1 MKKEK
6 STKLTK
12 EKIPVSRQKKAVNIT
27 TSVEAKI
34 ESAILQER
42 ERIGM
47 DLHDGIIQS
56 LYGIGLNLQNT
67 RMHLGEDDQVTN
79 ERLNQAT
86 QALDA
91 AIRNIRT
98 YILNLRPRQLQNEN
112 LLVGMRGL
120 IREFLANTMIAVDL
134 QGDETEVVNLPAD
147 NGMALFHIFQEAL
160 ANIARHANA
169 TRVNVRV
176 WYVENRVML
185 RINDD
190 GVGFDS
196 TRVEQRIGHGL
207 ANMQTRAQNVNGGLE
222 VISIRKQGTTIL
234 AWVPFEQH
242 LLPKS

>member
-6 STKLTK
+6 VTQPTKAK
-12 EKIPVSRQKKAVNIT
+12 KPASRQKKTAAAST
-27 TSVEAKI
+27 TLETRI
-34 ESAILQER
+34 QSAILQER

-56 LYGIGLNLQNT
+56 LYGIGLNLQDT
-67 RMHLGEDDQVTN
+67 RIHLGEDDQVTN

-86 QALDA
+86 QALDG
-91 AIRNIRT
+91 AIRNIRA

-120 IREFLANTMIAVDL
+120 IREFEANTMIEVDL
-134 QGDETEVVNLPAD
+134 KGDEAQVVNLPPD
-147 NGMALFHIFQEAL
+147 NAMALFHIFQEAL
-160 ANIARHANA
+160 ANIARHADA
-169 TRVNVRV
+169 AKVNVRV
-176 WYVENRVML
+176 WLVENRVML
-185 RINDD
+185 RVNDD

-196 TRVEQRIGHGL
+196 ARVEQRIGHGL

-234 AWVPFEQH
+234 AWVPSE
-242 LLPKS
+242 

>member
-1 MKKEK
+1 MKKE
-6 STKLTK
+6 TKPK
-12 EKIPVSRQKKAVNIT
+12 PAKGKKPVSRQKRAVSVPT
-27 TSVEAKI
+27 TVETRI
-34 ESAILQER
+34 QSAILQER

-67 RMHLGEDDQVTN
+67 RLHLGEDDQVTN

-86 QALDA
+86 QALDG

-120 IREFLANTMIAVDL
+120 IREFQANTMIAVDL
-134 QGDETEVVNLPAD
+134 QGDEAEVVNLPAD
-147 NGMALFHIFQEAL
+147 NAMALFHIFQEAL

-176 WYVENRVML
+176 WRVDNRVML
-185 RINDD
+185 RVNDD

-196 TRVEQRIGHGL
+196 ARVEQRIGHGL
-207 ANMQTRAQNVNGGLE
+207 ANMQTRALNVNGGLE
-222 VISIRKQGTTIL
+222 VISIRRQSTTIL
-234 AWVPFEQH
+234 AWVPSE
-242 LLPKS
+242 

>member
-1 MKKEK
+1 MKNEITPKPIK
-6 STKLTK
+6 GKK
-12 EKIPVSRQKKAVNIT
+12 PVSRQKKAAPAPAT
-27 TSVEAKI
+27 LETQI
-34 ESAILQER
+34 ESAILLER

-67 RMHLGEDDQVTN
+67 RLHLGEDDQMTN
-79 ERLNQAT
+79 ERLNKAT

-91 AIRNIRT
+91 AIRNIRS

-120 IREFLANTMIAVDL
+120 IREFQANTMIAVDL
-134 QGDETEVVNLPAD
+134 QGDEAEVVNLPAE
-147 NGMALFHIFQEAL
+147 NAMALFHIIQEAL

-176 WYVENRVML
+176 WRVDNRVML
-185 RINDD
+185 RVNDD

-196 TRVEQRIGHGL
+196 ARVEQRIGHGL
-207 ANMQTRAQNVNGGLE
+207 ANMQTRAHNVNGGLE
-222 VISIRKQGTTIL
+222 VISIRKQSTTIL
-234 AWVPFEQH
+234 AWVPSE
-242 LLPKS
+242 

>member
-1 MKKEK
+1 MKNEITPKP
-6 STKLTK
+6 TKGK
-12 EKIPVSRQKKAVNIT
+12 KPVSRQKKAAVAPT
-27 TSVEAKI
+27 TVETQI
-34 ESAILQER
+34 ESAILLER

-67 RMHLGEDDQVTN
+67 RLHLGEDDQMTN

-86 QALDA
+86 QALDG
-91 AIRNIRT
+91 AIRNIRS

-120 IREFLANTMIAVDL
+120 IREFQANTMIAVDL
-134 QGDETEVVNLPAD
+134 QGDEADVVNLPAE
-147 NGMALFHIFQEAL
+147 NAMALFHIIQEAL

-176 WYVENRVML
+176 WRVDSRVML
-185 RINDD
+185 RVNDD

-196 TRVEQRIGHGL
+196 ARVEQRIGHGL

-222 VISIRKQGTTIL
+222 VISIRRQSTTIL
-234 AWVPFEQH
+234 AWVPPE
-242 LLPKS
+242 

>member
-1 MKKEK
+1 MKKEIK
-6 STKLTK
+6 PKPTKGK
-12 EKIPVSRQKKAVNIT
+12 KPVSRQKKAAAVPIP
-27 TSVEAKI
+27 VETQI

-67 RMHLGEDDQVTN
+67 RLHLGEDDQLTN

-120 IREFLANTMIAVDL
+120 IREFQANTMIKVDL
-134 QGDETEVVNLPAD
+134 QGDEAEVVNLPAE
-147 NGMALFHIFQEAL
+147 NAMALFHIIQEAL

-176 WYVENRVML
+176 WRVDNRVML
-185 RINDD
+185 RVNDD

-196 TRVEQRIGHGL
+196 ARVEQRIGHGL

-222 VISIRKQGTTIL
+222 VISIRRQSTTIL
-234 AWVPFEQH
+234 AWVPSE
-242 LLPKS
+242 